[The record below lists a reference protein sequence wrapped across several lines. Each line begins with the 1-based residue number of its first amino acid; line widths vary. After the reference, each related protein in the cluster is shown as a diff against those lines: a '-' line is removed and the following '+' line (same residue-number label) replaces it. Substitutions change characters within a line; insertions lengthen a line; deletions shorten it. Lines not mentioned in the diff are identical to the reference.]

1 MISVDCVIVFNKRK
15 KQAPGLLS
23 RTKDFLES
31 REVSYYVLEY
41 SKNPGQE
48 NSERINKDLKNIN
61 PEKIKFI
68 ISMGGDGT
76 FLFTARTF
84 VKYSIPLIG
93 VNIGKLGF
101 ITESRADELIDE
113 LELFLA
119 GNYELD
125 KRMMLHAYVYRKKK
139 LINSFICLND
149 FVIGK
154 NSLSRISTVET
165 YINDDYI
172 CTYQADGLIVS
183 TPTGSTAYNLSAL
196 GPILQPQTH
205 AIILNPI
212 CNHSLRV
219 RPLVISDSSE
229 IKIKL
234 LSKKL
239 DERLVTD
246 GQEWLILEYGDEI
259 IIKKSEYSADIV
271 KSSKRDFFN
280 ILKNKLH
287 WID

>member
-1 MISVDCVIVFNKRK
+1 MKRLDCIIVFNKK
-15 KQAPGLLS
+15 KEHASGLLAE
-23 RTKDFLES
+23 TEHFLND
-31 REVSYYVLEY
+31 RDIHYFVFEY
-41 SKNPGQE
+41 SKNPGAEKSVKHHRLFTDE
-48 NSERINKDLKNIN
+48 NLNKV
-61 PEKIKFI
+61 KFI

-76 FLFTARTF
+76 LLFTARFF
-84 VKYSIPLIG
+84 VRYEIPIIG

-101 ITESRADELIDE
+101 ITESKAEELKREIQLFID
-113 LELFLA
+113 
-119 GNYELD
+119 GNYKID
-125 KRMMLHAYVYRKKK
+125 KRMMIEAEVFRKEKQ
-139 LINSFICLND
+139 IGSYICLND

-154 NSLSRISTVET
+154 NSLSRISTIET

-172 CTYQADGLIVS
+172 CTYEADGLIVS

-196 GPILQPQTH
+196 GPILQPQIH

-219 RPLVISDSSE
+219 RPLVISDESI
-229 IKIKL
+229 IKTRL
-234 LSKKL
+234 LSENL

-246 GQEWLILEYGDEI
+246 GQEWLKLEHGDEI
-259 IIKKSEYSADIV
+259 IIKKSKHPANIV